1 MVAMA
6 FLIQIKEQILT
17 RPAAVRMDQLT
28 GLQAVHPTLTHGDC
42 LSMRMH
48 ASAEFA
54 LA

>member
-28 GLQAVHPTLTHGDC
+28 GLQAVHPT
-42 LSMRMH
+42 
-48 ASAEFA
+48 
-54 LA
+54 